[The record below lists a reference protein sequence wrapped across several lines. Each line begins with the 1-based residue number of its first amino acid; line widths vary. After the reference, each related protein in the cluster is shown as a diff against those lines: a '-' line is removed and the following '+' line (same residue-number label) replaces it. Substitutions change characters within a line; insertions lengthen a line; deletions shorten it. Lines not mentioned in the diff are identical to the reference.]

1 MRDLE
6 QGAHTEI
13 KHMINSMC
21 SSTVLKTESI
31 ALIAMKSTKKK
42 KECVKSFGVLLIIL
56 SCEYI
61 TAQIEPQFMML
72 QFSSDLLYNDA
83 KISMNSII
91 KCHSLKPEFWSFSWV
106 TLYGVLFSVNAV
118 QWENHSSWSKKASW
132 RSS

>member
-6 QGAHTEI
+6 QGAHREI

-31 ALIAMKSTKKK
+31 AMIAMKSTKI
-42 KECVKSFGVLLIIL
+42 ECVQSFARLLIIL

-72 QFSSDLLYNDA
+72 QFSSDLLYND
-83 KISMNSII
+83 
-91 KCHSLKPEFWSFSWV
+91 V
-106 TLYGVLFSVNAV
+106 
-118 QWENHSSWSKKASW
+118 
-132 RSS
+132 

>member
-31 ALIAMKSTKKK
+31 ALIAKKSKKKK
-42 KECVKSFGVLLIIL
+42 KECVKSFAMLSIRL

-61 TAQIEPQFMML
+61 TAQREPQFMML
-72 QFSSDLLYNDA
+72 QVSSDLLYNDA

-91 KCHSLKPEFWSFSWV
+91 KYHTLKTEFWSFSGV
-106 TLYGVLFSVNAV
+106 ALYGVLFSVNAG
-118 QWENHSSWSKKASW
+118 QCQNDTPGWK
-132 RSS
+132 

>member
-13 KHMINSMC
+13 KHMIHSMC

-31 ALIAMKSTKKK
+31 ALIAMKSKKK
-42 KECVKSFGVLLIIL
+42 NECVKSFAMLPAML

-61 TAQIEPQFMML
+61 AARIEAQFMML

-83 KISMNSII
+83 KISMNSLI
-91 KCHSLKPEFWSFSWV
+91 KCHTLKTEFWSFSWV
-106 TLYGVLFSVNAV
+106 ALYGVLFSIKAG
-118 QWENHSSWSKKASW
+118 QWQNHSSWLKIGSW